1 MSDRR
6 QSDTAMVETWLGR
19 TGQCPLTLRIECQY
33 SVHHDLDSTHPV
45 IVAILPH
52 SSRWQDVRFNITPA
66 IFKTLDPIRNN
77 LPCLQSM
84 AVHTCGPVGE
94 VELMDMFAFAP
105 RLHTLETGYWLTRTV
120 IEIPWAQLTQYDA
133 MGDTVSKCLDRLQ
146 KCTSL
151 VRSSLS
157 PTGLDLNQFIGPVV
171 ALPHLR
177 SLFTV
182 AYIPLA
188 NLLDHLLLP
197 ALNTFCYISS
207 HDFSDIA
214 FPNASFT
221 TLMSRS
227 SCLLHTLTLSVTL
240 TDLELIECLRCTLSL
255 VILILASQGPLCMST
270 TAITQLTNRVVPC
283 LVPKLRSLEFD
294 YYPTLDIHALV
305 DMIASRWETIC
316 ASQVEPGLQ
325 VVRLLG
331 VTVKSAHDSNVKEE
345 INRIN
350 AEALGCLNQ
359 FRKDGLTL
367 SIEGGSGEI
376 IL

>member
-1 MSDRR
+1 
-6 QSDTAMVETWLGR
+6 
-19 TGQCPLTLRIECQY
+19 
-33 SVHHDLDSTHPV
+33 
-45 IVAILPH
+45 
-52 SSRWQDVRFNITPA
+52 
-66 IFKTLDPIRNN
+66 
-77 LPCLQSM
+77 
-84 AVHTCGPVGE
+84 
-94 VELMDMFAFAP
+94 
-105 RLHTLETGYWLTRTV
+105 
-120 IEIPWAQLTQYDA
+120 
-133 MGDTVSKCLDRLQ
+133 
-146 KCTSL
+146 
-151 VRSSLS
+151 
-157 PTGLDLNQFIGPVV
+157 
-171 ALPHLR
+171 
-177 SLFTV
+177 
-182 AYIPLA
+182 
-188 NLLDHLLLP
+188 
-197 ALNTFCYISS
+197 
-207 HDFSDIA
+207 
-214 FPNASFT
+214 
-221 TLMSRS
+221 
-227 SCLLHTLTLSVTL
+227 
-240 TDLELIECLRCTLSL
+240 
-255 VILILASQGPLCMST
+255 MST